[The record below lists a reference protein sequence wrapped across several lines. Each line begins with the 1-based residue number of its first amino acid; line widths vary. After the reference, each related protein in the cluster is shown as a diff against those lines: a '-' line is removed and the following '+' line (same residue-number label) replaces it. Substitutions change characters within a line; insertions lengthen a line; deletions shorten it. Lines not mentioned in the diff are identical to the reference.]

1 MSTHHRPDRS
11 RVTAAGKSSEARKRK
26 FILVLNTSLAYGALP
41 TLPLLCGPKSLRTQ
55 HSGCCQRPA
64 RSTASSG
71 LHPAIPLPKS
81 DLQQREPVVSRAKRL
96 AGPRGETVR
105 GRFSGLL
112 ARRPALGAL
121 PAKSDSRHAGSWPG
135 GRQSL
140 TIEIFLD
147 VHDTLASLLSPHRSP
162 SGPHS
167 GTGKRLTRQVSRL
180 QGSMQ
185 AGLLW
190 HPCSAPSELPGTRGS
205 GGSYRHARTVGRVAR
220 LVAAARGPR
229 RSGAGGEDCCK
240 QQRGGSHGCCKR
252 VNVSFIG
259 KFLCAKTGA
268 ANEWTWD

>member
-1 MSTHHRPDRS
+1 MFVSTHHRPDRS

-105 GRFSGLL
+105 GRF
-112 ARRPALGAL
+112 LGYWHGDQH
-121 PAKSDSRHAGSWPG
+121 SEHC
-135 GRQSL
+135 RQGQIRDTPDRGQKGEAL

-190 HPCSAPSELPGTRGS
+190 HPCSAPSELPGTRGAA
-205 GGSYRHARTVGRVAR
+205 GHTVMHE
-220 LVAAARGPR
+220 L
-229 RSGAGGEDCCK
+229 
-240 QQRGGSHGCCKR
+240 
-252 VNVSFIG
+252 
-259 KFLCAKTGA
+259 
-268 ANEWTWD
+268 